1 MAKELSLSDFGI
13 IKFVFFESE
22 SESGEPFSLLELSE
36 EKAQS
41 LFLVF
46 KTH

>member
-1 MAKELSLSDFGI
+1 MGTALSLPDFGL
-13 IKFVFFESE
+13 IKFVFFVCE

-41 LFLVF
+41 LFIVF